1 VGIIV
6 GRRVGKATIRNR
18 VKRRIREVVRAAYP
32 RLRPGY
38 DVVLIARPAA
48 VEASVPNLA
57 AAFAALLERARLRK
71 PPTSADDTQARGENA
86 TAAESGGEA
95 LGIQEPL
102 KQ

>member
-86 TAAESGGEA
+86 TAAESGGQA

-102 KQ
+102 RQ